1 MKIKSIG
8 KNQTVLTFKSA
19 AMSVYPK
26 HITVFFS
33 YETPVAC
40 YIDGQGYF
48 KTREKWSTTTTKHV
62 NKWLESEKAETIHI
76 KDQNFF
82 DNLIAR

>member
-8 KNQTVLTFKSA
+8 KNQTILTFKSPEI
-19 AMSVYPK
+19 SIYPK

-40 YIDGQGYF
+40 YIGEQGYF
-48 KTREKWSTTTTKHV
+48 KTREKFSTTTTKHI
-62 NKWLESEKAETIHI
+62 NKWLESEKAETIHV
-76 KDQNFF
+76 KEQSFF
-82 DNLIAR
+82 NNLISK